1 MYVCMYGLTSDL
13 FIHPKKTECGIFKTS
28 MKLNQIDSVNL
39 SEGCLGGKVLNHA
52 PNLIS
57 I

>member
-1 MYVCMYGLTSDL
+1 MYGLTSDL

-39 SEGCLGGKVLNHA
+39 CEGCLGGQILNHA